1 MTAQPEW
8 RADCRTA
15 ARTRA
20 EAEVCTRLQL
30 AADAV
35 IPFNYRWEHVQRVV
49 QMALW
54 LADTTGADPDTVEA
68 AAWLHDICKREP
80 NHGKAG
86 AVAAQEILRNTDFP
100 PNKIATVADAIAR
113 HVGLTRKPGATP
125 MTPLEAAVLWDADK
139 LTKLG
144 VSALAYNLSLRQFD
158 GMTLAER
165 CAELAHFTRT
175 VLVKTVASMNTA
187 PARALAEARYQAMV
201 AFLEQ
206 WEREDRS

>member
-1 MTAQPEW
+1 M
-8 RADCRTA
+8 
-15 ARTRA
+15 RA
-20 EAEVCTRLQL
+20 EANWRAECRTEAHLRAEDEVRARLQL

-35 IPFNYRWEHVQRVV
+35 VPFNHRWEHVQRVV

-54 LADTTGADPDTVEA
+54 LADKTGADADTVEA

-86 AVAAQEILRNTDFP
+86 ARAAQEFLRNTNFP
-100 PNKIATVADAIAR
+100 AEKIAAVADAIAQ
-113 HVGLTRKPGATP
+113 HVGLTRPLGATP

-144 VSALAYNLSLRQFD
+144 AGALAYNLSLRQFD
-158 GMTLAER
+158 GLTLAER

-175 VLVKTVASMNTA
+175 VLVRTVASMNTA

-201 AFLEQ
+201 AYLEQ
-206 WEREDRS
+206 WESEDRV